1 MANALSTSVCTRK
14 VTLASTGPYSGP
26 IHNPRYILSRPLLFD
41 ERLTLKIP
49 DGPDSGPADP
59 IRVQVSCPD
68 FEKVWKLPEASRT
81 SPRVFLRVVRI
92 VRIPEQLSDLE
103 KSTYFAR

>member
-1 MANALSTSVCTRK
+1 MMKSFLNKKRKNEKKPSMA
-14 VTLASTGPYSGP
+14 
-26 IHNPRYILSRPLLFD
+26 F
-41 ERLTLKIP
+41 TLKIP

-59 IRVQVSCPD
+59 IRVQVLCAD